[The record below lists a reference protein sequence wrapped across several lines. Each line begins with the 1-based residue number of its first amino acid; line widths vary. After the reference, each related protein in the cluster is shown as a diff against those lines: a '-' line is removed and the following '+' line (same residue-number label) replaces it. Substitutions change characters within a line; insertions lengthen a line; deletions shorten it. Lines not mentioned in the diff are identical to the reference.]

1 MIHILVAKRI
11 LAPIDY
17 GCILPDGV
25 LPDTPRAIGNNHA
38 RLVIDDDILGWIF
51 IDCEVMQFD
60 GQGQFDDLGRHLCAH

>member
-1 MIHILVAKRI
+1 MA
-11 LAPIDY
+11 
-17 GCILPDGV
+17 

-60 GQGQFDDLGRHLCAH
+60 GQGQFDDLGRHQCAH